1 MAASKRSTF
10 ENCLKKIEYDI
21 LCGRFKPRERLI
33 ESDLMERYN
42 VNRGTLRKVFKDLKF
57 KQLVAYIPNRGVMV
71 LEPSPKEMEDLFN
84 LRVLLENYALETS
97 VKQMDA
103 KILKRVE
110 KYQMVFEGS
119 IKRKKLKNIIDS
131 NG

>member
-84 LRVLLENYALETS
+84 LRVLLENYALEAS

>member
-1 MAASKRSTF
+1 
-10 ENCLKKIEYDI
+10 
-21 LCGRFKPRERLI
+21 
-33 ESDLMERYN
+33 MERYN